1 MFLLAH
7 ACATTFPHLFYH
19 LLSHVLPFAHMCEH
33 SRMRHCIKPVPYLSS
48 IVTGNIYFPEL
59 SPISINL
66 FTLYSSDIHLLG
78 NLRITVSE
86 INELTESYKSTN
98 RHIAASHGYWI
109 SLVEFKYII
118 FSCRFYTK
126 SI

>member
-7 ACATTFPHLFYH
+7 ACATTFLHLFYH

-48 IVTGNIYFPEL
+48 IVTGNIYFPVLAITKL

-66 FTLYSSDIHLLG
+66 FTLYGSDIHLLG

-86 INELTESYKSTN
+86 INELTES
-98 RHIAASHGYWI
+98 
-109 SLVEFKYII
+109 
-118 FSCRFYTK
+118 
-126 SI
+126 